1 MHAHPQHSTLG
12 ATHPARCVT
21 PGCPDHARPE
31 VRPCMRTPST
41 ARLLPYGPSRPQ
53 RPALARHLP
62 QAAFPPDYRPFT
74 WVHGQEEKAGNAFCR
89 TASARRR
96 AGHRPSPPHCQCW
109 CQRRGGSSH
118 GRRTTRQRASGACN
132 FDVGGQGGSQVIEFE
147 SAHWQA
153 LAVWGSWRPRVP
165 CTWPR
170 TAAAAPWAGALT
182 YSMPCRRRM
191 AGLSK
196 QLFPAFS
203 SWPWT
208 GKILGLC
215 TCAVNKSCPQVR
227 RFSTK
232 GAELGHVLVMG
243 EPHWKPRPVAA
254 GPPQT

>member
-1 MHAHPQHSTLG
+1 MGPWTGGKSWKRVLSHGFCETTG
-12 ATHPARCVT
+12 
-21 PGCPDHARPE
+21 RP
-31 VRPCMRTPST
+31 
-41 ARLLPYGPSRPQ
+41 
-53 RPALARHLP
+53 
-62 QAAFPPDYRPFT
+62 PP
-74 WVHGQEEKAGNAFCR
+74 V
-89 TASARRR
+89 
-96 AGHRPSPPHCQCW
+96 PPIVNVGV
-109 CQRRGGSSH
+109 RGGAAAA
-118 GRRTTRQRASGACN
+118 TRQRASGACN

-215 TCAVNKSCPQVR
+215 TCAVNKSCPQVKG
-227 RFSTK
+227 FSTK